1 MALCVYEQKMLI
13 WMKIDFFESCRK
25 LITFN
30 IYLTL
35 LIKGEHSI
43 DATDKLTQL
52 FCIWILIG

>member
-52 FCIWILIG
+52 FFCI